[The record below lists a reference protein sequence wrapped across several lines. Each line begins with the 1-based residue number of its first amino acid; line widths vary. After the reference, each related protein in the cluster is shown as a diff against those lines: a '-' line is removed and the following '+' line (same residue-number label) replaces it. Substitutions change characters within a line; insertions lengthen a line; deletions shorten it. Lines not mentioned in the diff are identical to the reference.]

1 MGANLVS
8 ARMRLRKLLGL
19 ALVMV
24 SIVALAAPATVTAG
38 APQPRMLRIPILMYH
53 YVSPPPANANPK
65 LLDLW
70 VLPKNFR
77 CQMQWLKDNGY
88 TTITPDKMAQA
99 AFDSSVTLPPK
110 PILLTFD
117 DGYADAYYNVFPM
130 LKEFGFTGTFFVITA
145 YLDEGRRDY
154 LTWPEAAAMAGA
166 GMSIESHSDHH
177 YEMRGLDSQHLQE
190 EVNGSLADIE
200 KQISVKPHFFGY
212 PSGHYDS
219 NVIRALIA
227 AGVTG
232 AFTTGDGLMVSPWN
246 MLRLP
251 RIRIRG
257 NTTLAGFA
265 YLVTRRLSG
274 GVKSSSPGC

>member
-1 MGANLVS
+1 MSAHTCSRRLLSLV
-8 ARMRLRKLLGL
+8 LLVVGVL
-19 ALVMV
+19 TLT
-24 SIVALAAPATVTAG
+24 APATVTAG

-53 YVSPPPANANPK
+53 YVSPPPATANPK

-70 VLPKNFR
+70 VLPRNFR

-99 AFDSSVTLPPK
+99 AYDSSVTLPAK

-117 DGYADAYYNVFPM
+117 DGYADTYYNVFPM

-154 LTWPEAAAMAGA
+154 LTWPQAAAMAGA
-166 GMSIESHSDHH
+166 GMSIESHSAHH
-177 YEMRGLDSQHLQE
+177 YEMRDLDAQHLQE
-190 EVNGSLADIE
+190 EVSGSLKDIE
-200 KQISVKPHFFGY
+200 HQLGIKPHFFAY
-212 PSGHYDS
+212 PSGHYDL

-232 AFTTGDGLMVSPWN
+232 AFTTGDGFMVSPWN
-246 MLRLP
+246 ILRLP
-251 RIRIRG
+251 RIRVRSS
-257 NTTLAGFA
+257 TTLAGFA

-274 GVKSSSPGC
+274 EVKSSSPAC